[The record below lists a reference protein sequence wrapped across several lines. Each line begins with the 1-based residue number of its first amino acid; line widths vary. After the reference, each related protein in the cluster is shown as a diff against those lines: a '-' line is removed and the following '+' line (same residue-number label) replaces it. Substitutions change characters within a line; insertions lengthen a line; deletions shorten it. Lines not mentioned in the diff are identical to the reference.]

1 MPFNMPF
8 PFFYN
13 NYKYRYP
20 HTLNSNFHHNHS
32 ALNNNINTSKIIK
45 NNSNNTIEDKQKAS
59 ESLDASEAFF
69 ELFGLKLYFDDVLII
84 CILFFLYTEKVKND
98 ELFICLILLLLT

>member
-1 MPFNMPF
+1 MPFNIPF

-13 NYKYRYP
+13 NYRYP
-20 HTLNSNFHHNHS
+20 NTLNNRIHYNNSSFKTTEYK
-32 ALNNNINTSKIIK
+32 ANNNNFK
-45 NNSNNTIEDKQKAS
+45 IEDKKKTS

>member
-8 PFFYN
+8 PFYFN

-20 HTLNSNFHHNHS
+20 QNH
-32 ALNNNINTSKIIK
+32 NNISYKK
-45 NNSNNTIEDKQKAS
+45 NFSENISATKKEKVFDNFVEDKQKAS
-59 ESLDASEAFF
+59 EYVDSSEAFF

-98 ELFICLILLLLT
+98 ELFICLILLLLS

>member
-20 HTLNSNFHHNHS
+20 HNFSNNFYNKNSTF
-32 ALNNNINTSKIIK
+32 NTNKNVTDNSKIDC
-45 NNSNNTIEDKQKAS
+45 NVVEDKQKAS
-59 ESLDASEAFF
+59 ESIDSSEAFF

>member
-1 MPFNMPF
+1 MPFNIPF
-8 PFFYN
+8 PFYFN

-20 HTLNSNFHHNHS
+20 HNY
-32 ALNNNINTSKIIK
+32 NNNYYYKKNFSENISQTTSNKEKIID
-45 NNSNNTIEDKQKAS
+45 NTLEDKQKAS
-59 ESLDASEAFF
+59 EYTDSSEAFF
-69 ELFGLKLYFDDVLII
+69 ELFGLKLYFDDILII

>member
-1 MPFNMPF
+1 MPFNIPF

-20 HTLNSNFHHNHS
+20 STLNNSFYHKNSSFNTPENTTKNTI
-32 ALNNNINTSKIIK
+32 NNNCCE
-45 NNSNNTIEDKQKAS
+45 IEDKKKTS
-59 ESLDASEAFF
+59 ESIDASEAFF